1 MGLTLGVAKPELIYD
16 TTKILYFAIMAH
28 SFTCSMV
35 SIHRKMG
42 AVCNEVS
49 LSVKEIHGFN
59 FSRSMGF
66 FFLLSFRT

>member
-1 MGLTLGVAKPELIYD
+1 MYQTNLMGLTLGVAKPELIYD

-42 AVCNEVS
+42 AV
-49 LSVKEIHGFN
+49 
-59 FSRSMGF
+59 MQ
-66 FFLLSFRT
+66 